1 MKVCERRHTFGGVG
15 VKMALGWRGDDPHAE
30 GKPPLLDTPNPHLDL
45 VGFWGHVDGMGWD
58 MYALHFLSFSLSIPI
73 DYLIYKIKGEKA
85 PLPSAPHSYLSRDH
99 RD

>member
-1 MKVCERRHTFGGVG
+1 
-15 VKMALGWRGDDPHAE
+15 MALGWRGDDPHAQ

-45 VGFWGHVDGMGWD
+45 VGFWGPCGRDGMDGNWMEWD
-58 MYALHFLSFSLSIPI
+58 MYALHFPSFFLSIPI

-85 PLPSAPHSYLSRDH
+85 PLPSAPHSSLGRDH